1 MNIFKRY
8 KQMEIYYSEIRII
21 NKCTSDIKDL
31 MHETSIITNK
41 LLDIEKK
48 LSNVDKNDESM
59 KAALLI
65 NYETEEKELESIVE
79 KAINYGI
86 SRFGLWL
93 RRKRNDKTIIYI
105 SHFCRK
111 NIDYLLKKQEKI
123 TKKIKSWF

>member
-1 MNIFKRY
+1 MNILKRY
-8 KQMEIYYSEIRII
+8 KQLENYYSEIRII
-21 NKCTSDIKDL
+21 NKCASDIKEL
-31 MHETSIITNK
+31 MQKTTVTTNK

-48 LSNVDKNDESM
+48 LSTVDKNDESM

-65 NYETEEKELESIVE
+65 NYETVEKELEPIIE

-86 SRFGLWL
+86 SRFGLRL
-93 RRKRNDKTIIYI
+93 RRKRNDKTIVYI

-123 TKKIKSWF
+123 TNKIKTWF

>member
-8 KQMEIYYSEIRII
+8 KQMENYYSEIRII
-21 NKCTSDIKDL
+21 NKCTSDIKEL
-31 MHETSIITNK
+31 MHETSIVTNK

-59 KAALLI
+59 KAALVI
-65 NYETEEKELESIVE
+65 NYETVEKEFEPIVE